1 MDEALKRLA
10 EDPSVIVIDLYPHPL
25 GDKQMLWLDVQS
37 PEALGQLRA
46 VFVELAEGRAREVSL
61 SSVGWAAFTSRIC
74 DVTLK
79 RTDAREEPSRTVELR
94 KGTPG
99 ASSIEWTRHAKGW
112 LECVDLVEALAPDPV
127 HHQYLNNGTE
137 DEAEIQV
144 SFRESGA
151 EHRFWHLRE

>member
-1 MDEALKRLA
+1 MTDPKELA
-10 EDPSVIVIDLYPHPL
+10 EDPSVIVVDLYPHPL
-25 GDKQMLWLDVQS
+25 GDGQMLYLDVQS

-61 SSVGWAAFTSRIC
+61 SSVGWAALTQRVR

-79 RTDAREEPSRTVELR
+79 LMNAGEEPSRTVELR
-94 KGTPG
+94 EGRPG
-99 ASSIEWTRHAKGW
+99 ASSVEWTRHSAGW
-112 LECVDLVEALAPDPV
+112 LECAVLLDGLTPV
-127 HHQYLNNGTE
+127 HHEYMNSGTK
-137 DEAEIQV
+137 DDAEIEV